1 MVVCLILY
9 CLFFCQSGIKIQ
21 GGFFCPSW
29 KILGDWSR
37 ERDSLSALGVS
48 ESELP
53 SMQEVALMGSA
64 TSIDRIS
71 GDGLA
76 QMFQMDSDLVG
87 ASCARTAF
95 DKGLAFFRGEDAVVC
110 ERIATPFIDGHFLAV
125 GLVSTDSC
133 IDLAVWHS
141 RCAIYKC

>member
-1 MVVCLILY
+1 M
-9 CLFFCQSGIKIQ
+9 S
-21 GGFFCPSW
+21 P
-29 KILGDWSR
+29 
-37 ERDSLSALGVS
+37 
-48 ESELP
+48 
-53 SMQEVALMGSA
+53 A

-76 QMFQMDSDLVG
+76 EMFQMDSDLVG

-110 ERIATPFIDGHFLAV
+110 ERIATTFIDGHFLAV
-125 GLVSTDSC
+125 SLVSSDGG

-141 RCAIYKC
+141 RCPIYKCKIGFLDSPRGELGSDESVGLFGLGHNETTRCFLIESVNDPRALDPANHSDAFTMV